1 MMDEQKK
8 EPEIAPDKG
17 KSMVVKRYDRNVVVK
32 SNELTGSYYKLNLT
46 SQKLVCIFISLLNS
60 KERQT
65 QNFYRV
71 SLRELVYLLDIDKS
85 NDAQNII
92 VNAIRELNRNDMI
105 YLGNKTWCS
114 WLASFKIGMDGIVE
128 FEFPEKLKP
137 HLFELK
143 HKFTAYRLGHIRE
156 MKTVKSIR
164 VYELLKMH
172 EKKGKWTVS
181 IEELKK
187 LLDINITA
195 YPKWHDFKK
204 RIVDPANLEI
214 RTFTE
219 IQFSYRQIK
228 AKKSKK
234 VEALEFTILPK
245 DFDVDSWNDSLA
257 KLQESMRNV
266 RKKTYE
272 APNPD
277 KVTERFLAV
286 YRGFIESS
294 HNFPDEYTFDS
305 YLKDN
310 GFKIKLTPNGKKDCE
325 FQTILNI

>member
-8 EPEIAPDKG
+8 EPETAPDKG
-17 KSMVVKRYDRNVVVK
+17 KSMVIKRYDRNVVVK

-60 KERQT
+60 KERQM

-164 VYELLKMH
+164 LYELLKMH

-187 LLDINITA
+187 LLDIDINA

-204 RIVDPANLEI
+204 RIIDPANLEI

-228 AKKSKK
+228 QKKSKK

-325 FQTILNI
+325 FQTILNL